1 MSEQDLKQSQSG
13 FIMFKLMLA
22 RLKINMKLNSS
33 SILNMRKLTPF
44 IENNSLK

>member
-1 MSEQDLKQSQSG
+1 MSEQDLKQVNLVSSCLE
-13 FIMFKLMLA
+13 LMLA